1 MRKQELKIS
10 IAKLEDT
17 KSVMIFMNNVWKKDH
32 ILSRNKELFLHEFQ
46 NKEKLN
52 MVIAKDSTS
61 TIVGIFGFMYYNSYD
76 TPDVAGSLWK
86 IDEKVKEPLLGFK
99 LREYFKKNIQ
109 HNFFAAPGANLQT
122 KPIYKFLKINWN
134 KMEHYYLANSK
145 LGKFFIAKNPL
156 IKKIPTLRSN
166 AIIKQVDNI
175 NEIKDFN
182 FLENKKVVP
191 RKDLNY
197 VKNKFFYHPI
207 HKYDI
212 YILKSNNL
220 IKNIFICR
228 TLSTPSSSV
237 YRIVDFYG
245 DLEYIH
251 EIVQFL
257 KLYIMD
263 YNHEYFDFVCFGLN
277 EELLLQAGLNK
288 LDFDDEETIIPNL
301 FEPFVQKN
309 SPIYCV
315 SDKTDLEF
323 RQFKADGDQDRP
335 NL

>member
-1 MRKQELKIS
+1 MRKQKLKIS

-17 KSVMIFMNNVWKKDH
+17 KGIMKFMNDVWKKDH

-46 NKEKLN
+46 NKENLN
-52 MVIAKDSTS
+52 MIIAKDSTN
-61 TIVGIFGFMYYNSYD
+61 TIVGIFGFMYYNSCD
-76 TPDVAGSLWK
+76 IPDVAGSLWK

-109 HNFFAAPGANLQT
+109 HNFFAAPGANLTT
-122 KPIYKFLKINWN
+122 KPIYKYLKINWN
-134 KMEHYYLANSK
+134 QMEHYYFANSNLK
-145 LGKFFIAKNPL
+145 KFLIAKNPL
-156 IKKIPTLRSN
+156 VKQIPTLKSN
-166 AIIKQVDNI
+166 AIIKHVDDI

-182 FLENKKVVP
+182 FLENKKIVP
-191 RKDLNY
+191 RKDLKY
-197 VKNKFFYHPI
+197 VKNKFFNHPI

-212 YILKSNNL
+212 YTLTSNNL

-228 TLSTPSSSV
+228 TLFASASSV

-245 DLEYIH
+245 DLEYMH

-257 KLYIMD
+257 KLYIMEH
-263 YNHEYFDFVCFGLN
+263 NHEYFDFVSFGLN

-288 LDFDDEETIIPNL
+288 LDFDDGETIIPNL

-315 SDKTDLEF
+315 SDKTDLEL